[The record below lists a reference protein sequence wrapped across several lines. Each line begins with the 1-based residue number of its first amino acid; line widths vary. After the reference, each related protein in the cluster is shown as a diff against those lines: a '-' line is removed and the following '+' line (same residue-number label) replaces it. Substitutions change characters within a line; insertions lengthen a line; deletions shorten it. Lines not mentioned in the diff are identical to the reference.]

1 MTINIITPNGSGDSL
16 VYTCSRTAIAA
27 EVTGSEVSS
36 GEGKLEL
43 KTTTGG
49 SSTTQVSIA
58 ASGIATF
65 TVPPAITAV
74 QSMVQL
80 HTSNGHG
87 SSSSKIRRFTTTIT
101 NQGSDITYA
110 DSASLGGT
118 FTINTNGVY
127 AISYIDQWD
136 AGQWFG
142 LSLNSNQL
150 TTDVTSIT
158 AAHRLGVVNSNA
170 ANVTE
175 MVSNTVYIASGGVVR
190 AHTNGNTSGSNTAFV
205 NFTITRVG

>member
-1 MTINIITPNGSGDSL
+1 MTVIIDGSASADFATPLPVAEGGTGATASTGSGNVVLSASPTL
-16 VYTCSRTAIAA
+16 TGT
-27 EVTGSEVSS
+27 VTF
-36 GEGKLEL
+36 
-43 KTTTGG
+43 
-49 SSTTQVSIA
+49 
-58 ASGIATF
+58 AS
-65 TVPPAITAV
+65 PPAITAV

-87 SSSSKIRRFTTTIT
+87 STNTKIRRFSTVIT

-127 AISYIDQWD
+127 AISYTDQWD

-150 TTDVTSIT
+150 TTDNTSIT
-158 AAHRLGVVNSNA
+158 AAHRLGVVNSGG

-190 AHTNGNTSGSNTAFV
+190 AHTNGNASGSNTSFV

>member
-1 MTINIITPNGSGDSL
+1 M
-16 VYTCSRTAIAA
+16 A
-27 EVTGSEVSS
+27 SS
-36 GEGKLEL
+36 IETTS
-43 KTTTGG
+43 TTTTLKNNGNTYLSVDTNDDVTITNDLAVSG
-49 SSTTQVSIA
+49 TTTITGA
-58 ASGIATF
+58 ATF
-65 TVPPAITAV
+65 TVPPKVTAV

-87 SSSSKIRRFTTTIT
+87 STNTKIRRFSTVIT

-110 DSASLGGT
+110 DSESLGGT

-127 AISYIDQWD
+127 AISYTDQWD

-150 TTDVTSIT
+150 TTDNTSIT
-158 AAHRLGVVNSNA
+158 AAHRLGVVHSGG
-170 ANVTE
+170 ANETE
-175 MVSNTVYIASGGVVR
+175 MVSNTVYIAAGGVVR
-190 AHTNGNTSGSNTAFV
+190 AHTNGNTSGSNTSFA